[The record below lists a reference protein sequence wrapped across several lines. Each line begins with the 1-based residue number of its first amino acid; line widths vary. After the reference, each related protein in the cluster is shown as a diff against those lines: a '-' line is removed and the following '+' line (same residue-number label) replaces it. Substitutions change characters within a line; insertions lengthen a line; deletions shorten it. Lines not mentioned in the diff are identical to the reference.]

1 MDRSNRIK
9 NLYADIKDSLGSV
22 ISSGDAL
29 RLASHLIDAADVRI
43 EEPLGSF
50 RDQRISPEEMAVD
63 EAISNVGWQLFFREK
78 DIAHSHFYDEFC
90 GSHSTQRFN
99 ELVWS

>member
-9 NLYADIKDSLGSV
+9 NLYADIRHSLGSV

-63 EAISNVGWQLFFREK
+63 EAISNGGWQLFFREK
-78 DIAHSHFYDEFC
+78 YIAHSHFHDEFC
-90 GSHSTQRFN
+90 RSDSFKQFN
-99 ELVWS
+99 ELMWS